1 MLRHR
6 KKQKEFR
13 MSQAAKSEKPY
24 NGAFPLDIVE
34 ELEEVKSSSEFKQFS
49 DKLFSRLDTIY
60 GDTRTEPA

>member
-1 MLRHR
+1 
-6 KKQKEFR
+6 